1 MEASLPLGW
10 HLESLRCV
18 SIGSVTALQPDRWLA
33 VAIGPG
39 HERLDP
45 EGASPDQALNVLARK
60 LRQRRGSISG

>member
-18 SIGSVTALQPDRWLA
+18 SIGSITALKPDRWLA

-39 HERLDP
+39 GERLDS
-45 EGASPDQALNVLARK
+45 EGASPDQTLNALAVK
-60 LRQRRGSISG
+60 LRERRGSISG